1 MFALGAHSREQGD
14 RMPRRELIVR
24 PAPALQCDAVISKPR
39 PSPINISNANAL
51 PAKRHATER
60 FLRCW
65 DRYPMRSLLPGSFAD
80 HTMLNPTMSL
90 GPGAEVTKHRPP
102 VPRSASF
109 GRQGFARPRAEETP
123 RGLMDC
129 WTLGYTAP
137 WSPPYLESGPLALD
151 GVSPS

>member
-1 MFALGAHSREQGD
+1 MLSRIHRPPGARSVQRDE
-14 RMPRRELIVR
+14 
-24 PAPALQCDAVISKPR
+24 VISKPR

-51 PAKRHATER
+51 PAKRQAAER

-90 GPGAEVTKHRPP
+90 GSGAEVTKHKPP

-109 GRQGFARPRAEETP
+109 GR
-123 RGLMDC
+123 
-129 WTLGYTAP
+129 
-137 WSPPYLESGPLALD
+137 
-151 GVSPS
+151 